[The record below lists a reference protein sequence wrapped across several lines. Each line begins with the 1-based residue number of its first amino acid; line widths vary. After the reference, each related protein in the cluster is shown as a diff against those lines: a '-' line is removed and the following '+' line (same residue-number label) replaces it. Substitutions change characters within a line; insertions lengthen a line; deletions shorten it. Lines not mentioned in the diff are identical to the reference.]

1 MRDLYTIFKS
11 PCLTEKALALK
22 DTGDKVV
29 FQVDRNANKIEIKN
43 AFEKFFKVKVK
54 DVNTYILKGKQ
65 KRVGKFIGFK
75 SDIKKAVITLQPG
88 EKFEYVEGV

>member
-1 MRDLYTIFKS
+1 MKDLYSIIKS
-11 PCLTEKALALK
+11 PYLTEKAMALK
-22 DTGDKVV
+22 DVGDKLV
-29 FQVDRNANKIEIKN
+29 FEVDKKANKIEIKN

-65 KRVGKFIGFK
+65 KRVGRFIGFR
-75 SDIKKAVITLQPG
+75 SDVKKAVITLHPG